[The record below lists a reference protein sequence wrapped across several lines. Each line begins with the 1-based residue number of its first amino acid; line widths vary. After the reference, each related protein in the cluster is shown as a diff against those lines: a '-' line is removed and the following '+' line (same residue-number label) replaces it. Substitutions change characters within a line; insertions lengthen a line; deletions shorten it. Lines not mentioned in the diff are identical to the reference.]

1 MNNEEKISNEEK
13 IINVIN
19 MLRPYINADGG
30 DIKYIKYED
39 NIVYVKFHG
48 ACASCGSIDYTIK
61 DVLLNAILDEVAE
74 VKDVI
79 NVTL

>member
-1 MNNEEKISNEEK
+1 MENKETMSSEEK

-30 DIKYIKYED
+30 DIEYLKYED
-39 NIVYVKFHG
+39 NFVYLKFHG
-48 ACASCGSIDYTIK
+48 ACASCGSIDYTIR
-61 DVLLNAILDEVAE
+61 DVLLNALRDEVPE